1 MARKT
6 RKKRKRDAEKPLHDE
21 AASEEAEATPEE
33 RIAALE
39 KEVEELRGK
48 WLRAQADYQNLRRRG
63 QLDYET
69 GLQRSL
75 QPLLEELLLVLDFLD
90 MALASPTST
99 EEAKNLALGVEMT
112 RNKFVQALESAE
124 VRPIPTDG
132 LFDPELHEAADTR
145 DEPDVE
151 PGTVVETLRRGYT
164 WRGGV
169 LRFAKVVVAAGADDE
184 EAPPPDEDEERD
196 VEKEEE

>member
-1 MARKT
+1 MRKN
-6 RKKRKRDAEKPLHDE
+6 RKRDAEEPLDDE
-21 AASEEAEATPEE
+21 AASEEAELTPEE

-39 KEVEELRGK
+39 EEVEELRNK
-48 WLRAQADYQNLRRRG
+48 WLRAQADYKNLRRRG

-99 EEAKNLALGVEMT
+99 EEARNLALGVEMT
-112 RNKFVQALESAE
+112 RNRFVQALESAE
-124 VRPIPTDG
+124 VRLIPTDG
-132 LFDPELHEAADTR
+132 LFDPDLHEAADTR
-145 DEPDVE
+145 DEPGVE

-169 LRFAKVVVAAGADDE
+169 LRFAKVVVAAG
-184 EAPPPDEDEERD
+184 DEDEVGEAD
-196 VEKEEE
+196 AETEETEE